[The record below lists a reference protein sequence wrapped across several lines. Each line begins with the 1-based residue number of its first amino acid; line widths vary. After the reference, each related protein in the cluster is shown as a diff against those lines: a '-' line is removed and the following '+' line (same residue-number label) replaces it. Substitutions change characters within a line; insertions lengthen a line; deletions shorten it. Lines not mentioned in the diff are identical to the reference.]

1 MQDLVTVFGGS
12 GFVGAQVVRA
22 LAKQGWRVRVAV
34 RQPHLAYKMRLL
46 GDVGQ
51 IEVVQANI
59 RNEASIRCAVEGAH
73 AVVNAVGVLY
83 ETGRQKFQSVHA
95 MGARN
100 IAAVAKGAGVSR
112 LVHISAIGADAG
124 SDSKYARTKAMGE
137 DAVRDAFPGA
147 VIVRPSVVFGP
158 DDHFFNK
165 FAEMAVISPALPLI
179 GGSHTRLQPVF
190 VGDVAKA
197 VAACVTN
204 PDAAGQTYELGGPRA
219 YSFRELMELVVAET
233 GRKRFLVPLP
243 NAIASAIGVACSI
256 FALTPWTPP
265 ITEDQVELLKTD
277 NVVSGGYP
285 GLEALGVAPTAVEG
299 ILPAYLYRFR
309 KGGQYADEVER
320 LTAVA

>member
-59 RNEASIRCAVEGAH
+59 RNEASIRRAVEGAH

-83 ETGRQKFQSVHA
+83 ETGRQKFQSIHT

-100 IAAVAKGAGVSR
+100 VAAVSKAAGVDT
-112 LVHISAIGADAG
+112 LVQISAIGADAESG
-124 SDSKYARTKAMGE
+124 SKYARTKAMGE
-137 DAVRDAFPGA
+137 NAVREAFPGA
-147 VIVRPSVVFGP
+147 VLIRPSVIFGP

-179 GGSHTRLQPVF
+179 GGGEGRLQPVF

-197 VAACVTN
+197 VARAVTDPAC
-204 PDAAGQTYELGGPRA
+204 AGQTYELGGPRA
-219 YSFRELMELVVAET
+219 YSFRELMELLMAEI

-243 NAIASAIGVACSI
+243 FAIAALIGKACEI
-256 FALTPWTPP
+256 LALTPWTPP
-265 ITEDQVELLKTD
+265 LTEDQVELLKSD
-277 NVVSGGYP
+277 NVVSGTLP
-285 GLEALGVAPTAVEG
+285 GLAELGVEATAVEG
-299 ILPAYLYRFR
+299 IVPAYLYRFR

-320 LTAVA
+320 LTAIA

>member
-59 RNEASIRCAVEGAH
+59 RNEDSIRRAVEGAH

-100 IAAVAKGAGVSR
+100 VAAVSKAAGVSR
-112 LVHISAIGADAG
+112 LVQISAIGADAESG
-124 SDSKYARTKAMGE
+124 SKYARTKAMGE
-137 DAVRDAFPGA
+137 DAVREAFPGA

-158 DDHFFNK
+158 DDDFFNR
-165 FAEMAVISPALPLI
+165 FGELAMISPVLPLI
-179 GGSHTRLQPVF
+179 GGGAGKLQPVF

-197 VAACVTN
+197 VVACVTD
-204 PDAAGQTYELGGPRA
+204 PGCAGQTYELGGPRA
-219 YSFRELMELVVAET
+219 YSFRELMELVLAET

-243 NAIASAIGVACSI
+243 FPVAALMGKV
-256 FALTPWTPP
+256 FELLALTPWAPP
-265 ITEDQVELLKTD
+265 LTEDQVELLKSD
-277 NVVSGGYP
+277 NVVSGSQP
-285 GLEALGVAPTAVEG
+285 GLAELGVEATAVEA
-299 ILPAYLYRFR
+299 IVPAYLYRFR

-320 LTAVA
+320 LTAIT

>member
-59 RNEASIRCAVEGAH
+59 RNEASIRRAVEGAH

-83 ETGRQKFQSVHA
+83 ETGRQKFQSIHT

-100 IAAVAKGAGVSR
+100 VAAVSKAAGVVT
-112 LVHISAIGADAG
+112 LVQISAIGADAESG
-124 SDSKYARTKAMGE
+124 AKYARTKAMGE
-137 DAVRDAFPGA
+137 DAVREAFPGA
-147 VIVRPSVVFGP
+147 VLIRPSVIFGP
-158 DDHFFNK
+158 DDHFFNM

-179 GGSHTRLQPVF
+179 GGGEGKLQPVF

-197 VAACVTN
+197 VARAVTDPAC
-204 PDAAGQTYELGGPRA
+204 AGLTYELGGPRA
-219 YSFRELMELVVAET
+219 YSFRELMELLMAEI
-233 GRKRFLVPLP
+233 GRKRFLIPLP
-243 NAIASAIGVACSI
+243 FPIAALIGKACEILAI
-256 FALTPWTPP
+256 TPWTPP
-265 ITEDQVELLKTD
+265 LTEDQVELLKSD
-277 NVVSGGYP
+277 NVVSGALP
-285 GLEALGVAPTAVEG
+285 GLAELGVEATAVEG
-299 ILPAYLYRFR
+299 IVPAYLYRFR

-320 LTAVA
+320 LTAIA

>member
-51 IEVVQANI
+51 IEVVQANV
-59 RNEASIRCAVEGAH
+59 RNEASIRRAVEGAH
-73 AVVNAVGVLY
+73 AVVNTVGVLY
-83 ETGRQKFQSVHA
+83 ETGRQKFQSIHA

-100 IAAVAKGAGVSR
+100 VAAVSKAAGVET
-112 LVHISAIGADAG
+112 LVQISAIGADAESG
-124 SDSKYARTKAMGE
+124 SKYARTKAMGE
-137 DAVRDAFPGA
+137 DAVREAFPGA
-147 VIVRPSVVFGP
+147 VIVRPSVIFGP

-179 GGSHTRLQPVF
+179 GGGHGKLQPVY

-197 VAACVTN
+197 VARCVTD
-204 PDAAGQTYELGGPRA
+204 PDCAGKTYELGGPRA
-219 YSFRELMELVVAET
+219 YSFRELMDLLMTEI

-243 NAIASAIGVACSI
+243 FGIAALMGKAFQILAI
-256 FALTPWTPP
+256 TPWTPP
-265 ITEDQVELLKTD
+265 LTEDQVELLKSD
-277 NVVSGGYP
+277 NVVSGTQP
-285 GLEALGVAPTAVEG
+285 GLAELGVEATAVEG
-299 ILPAYLYRFR
+299 IVPAYLYRFR

-320 LTAVA
+320 LMAIA

>member
-34 RQPHLAYKMRLL
+34 RQPHLAYTMRLL

-59 RNEASIRCAVEGAH
+59 RNEASIRRAVEGAH

-83 ETGRQKFQSVHA
+83 ETGRQKFQSIHT

-100 IAAVAKGAGVSR
+100 VAAVSKAAGVDT
-112 LVHISAIGADAG
+112 LVQISAIGVDAESG
-124 SDSKYARTKAMGE
+124 SKYARTKAMGE
-137 DAVRDAFPGA
+137 NAVREAFPGA
-147 VIVRPSVVFGP
+147 VFIRPSVIFGP

-179 GGSHTRLQPVF
+179 GGGEGKLQPVF

-197 VAACVTN
+197 VARAVTDPAC
-204 PDAAGQTYELGGPRA
+204 AGQTYELGGPRA
-219 YSFRELMELVVAET
+219 YSFRELMELLMTEI

-243 NAIASAIGVACSI
+243 FAIAALIGKACEI
-256 FALTPWTPP
+256 LALTPWTPP
-265 ITEDQVELLKTD
+265 LTEDQVELLKSD
-277 NVVSGGYP
+277 NVVSGTLP
-285 GLEALGVAPTAVEG
+285 GLAELGVEATAVEG
-299 ILPAYLYRFR
+299 IVPAYLYRFR

-320 LTAVA
+320 LTAIA

>member
-59 RNEASIRCAVEGAH
+59 RNEASIRRAVEGAH

-83 ETGRQKFQSVHA
+83 ETGRQKFQSIHA

-100 IAAVAKGAGVSR
+100 VAAVAREAGVER
-112 LVHISAIGADAG
+112 LVQISALGADPESGA
-124 SDSKYARTKAMGE
+124 KYARTKAMGE
-137 DAVRDAFPGA
+137 DAVREAFRGA

-158 DDHFFNK
+158 DDNFFNR
-165 FAEMAVISPALPLI
+165 FGELAMISPVLPLI
-179 GGSHTRLQPVF
+179 GGGDGKLQPVF

-197 VAACVTN
+197 IVACVTD
-204 PDAAGQTYELGGPRA
+204 PACAGQTYELGGPRA
-219 YSFRELMELVVAET
+219 YSFRELMELVLAET

-243 NAIASAIGVACSI
+243 FPVAALMGKA
-256 FALTPWTPP
+256 FEFLALTPWAPP
-265 ITEDQVELLKTD
+265 LTEDQVELLKSD
-277 NVVSGGYP
+277 NVVSGTQP
-285 GLEALGVAPTAVEG
+285 GLAELGIEATAVEG
-299 ILPAYLYRFR
+299 IVPAYLYRFR